1 MLVLGADILD
11 AAQQKHATLAKP
23 IAAWKKLVD
32 SCKARNPVDLK
43 KIFSAVDTV
52 PPQTV
57 FSLKGNNFRIVAEI
71 DYDTETVTVT
81 HVLNHKE
88 YDKNKWK
95 RK

>member
-1 MLVLGADILD
+1 MLVLGTDILD
-11 AAQQKHATLAKP
+11 AAQQKHSTLAKP
-23 IAAWKKLVD
+23 IAAWIKLVEN
-32 SCKARNPVDLK
+32 CKARNPVDLK
-43 KIFSAVDTV
+43 KTFSAVDTV

-57 FSLKGNNFRIVAEI
+57 FNLKGNNFRIIAEI